1 MVRKQY
7 IQFPAFLVNQAEQN
21 KPSQW
26 EERGKNIGLLVYV
39 DDLILKQRL
48 PLFYFPPNFS
58 LQKHTLTSKYMNIHV
73 IQPGL

>member
-26 EERGKNIGLLVYV
+26 EERRKKYWPSGVCGWPDSKGTAAIISLS
-39 DDLILKQRL
+39 
-48 PLFYFPPNFS
+48 PNFFP
-58 LQKHTLTSKYMNIHV
+58 LQKHTTSKYMNIHL
-73 IQPGL
+73 IPSGL

>member
-26 EERGKNIGLLVYV
+26 EERKKKKYWPFSVRARSDAKVTAAIILLS
-39 DDLILKQRL
+39 QN
-48 PLFYFPPNFS
+48 YFPYKSSECIF
-58 LQKHTLTSKYMNIHV
+58 TLFHLASTK
-73 IQPGL
+73 